1 MKKIY
6 ALLIMI
12 MIFMTA
18 CQPTPEK
25 EAVVGKS
32 DDNLDSIIRS
42 TSAPAMNIE
51 NMQPKETWQEQLDG
65 KNITVNIDAEIEFP
79 KVVQL
84 PVVKAEYLYLTE
96 DDAWKA
102 IQVFFQDATVY
113 SEPIFTKEALEAQ
126 IVELKKVLVN
136 IQSGAIDEDEDSTNN
151 QIEYYQG
158 LLQTAPSE
166 DEASQALNALSF
178 EKQTERE
185 AIKVSANIG
194 NNGAPATLMIA
205 RDENTYISTI
215 YFSKRPDN
223 LKTTIT
229 TENNM
234 ELTLEQAVSLAKS
247 TMSELGVEDMILDE
261 YSIVGSSQEQAYQL
275 NFIKSVN
282 GIGILD
288 YQTHKMN
295 QQEGED
301 SIVAPFLRP
310 EKVSIY
316 INDNGVLEFL
326 LSSGI
331 EIGDVINENVDV
343 LSIDEVKDIFKE
355 HVFYHYYA
363 PDDHPLAINVER
375 IELGYF
381 IQSIKDHQGFFRAIP
396 VWDFLATE
404 TAYEGDSYTYSV
416 LTINA
421 IDGSIIDRSLG
432 Y

>member
-65 KNITVNIDAEIEFP
+65 KNITVNIDAGIEFP

-113 SEPIFTKEALEAQ
+113 NEPIFTKEALEAQ
-126 IVELKKVLVN
+126 IVELKKVLAN

-178 EKQTERE
+178 QKQTERE

-194 NNGAPATLMIA
+194 NNGSPATLMIE
-205 RDENTYISTI
+205 RDENTYS
-215 YFSKRPDN
+215 
-223 LKTTIT
+223 
-229 TENNM
+229 
-234 ELTLEQAVSLAKS
+234 
-247 TMSELGVEDMILDE
+247 
-261 YSIVGSSQEQAYQL
+261 
-275 NFIKSVN
+275 
-282 GIGILD
+282 LD
-288 YQTHKMN
+288 Y
-295 QQEGED
+295 
-301 SIVAPFLRP
+301 IL
-310 EKVSIY
+310 
-316 INDNGVLEFL
+316 
-326 LSSGI
+326 
-331 EIGDVINENVDV
+331 
-343 LSIDEVKDIFKE
+343 FK
-355 HVFYHYYA
+355 A
-363 PDDHPLAINVER
+363 SR
-375 IELGYF
+375 
-381 IQSIKDHQGFFRAIP
+381 
-396 VWDFLATE
+396 
-404 TAYEGDSYTYSV
+404 
-416 LTINA
+416 
-421 IDGSIIDRSLG
+421 
-432 Y
+432 